1 MVAVGL
7 GVKSCTLTKRK
18 HGQGR
23 REAPVMRMLDNSRLC
38 LALRIV
44 FQHTFEDFDTLVGRT
59 VVDKDDIKIVVRL
72 LEDRAGAPLDIF
84 LHAVY
89 RHENADCVW
98 APSVIMILYR
108 CF

>member
-44 FQHTFEDFDTLVGRT
+44 FQHTFNDFDTLVGCA
-59 VVDKDDIKIVVRL
+59 VVDKDDIKVMVRL
-72 LEDRAGAPLDIF
+72 LEDRAGTPLNIF
-84 LHAVY
+84 LYAVY
-89 RHENADCVW
+89 RHENTDCVW
-98 APSVIMILYR
+98 VLGHSDSFR